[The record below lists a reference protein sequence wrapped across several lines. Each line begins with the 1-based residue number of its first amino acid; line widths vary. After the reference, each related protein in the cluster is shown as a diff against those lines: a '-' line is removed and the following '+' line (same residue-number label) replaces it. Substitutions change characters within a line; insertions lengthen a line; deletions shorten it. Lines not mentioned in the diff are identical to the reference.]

1 MTILNEGQIMG
12 ERDID
17 QLNEH
22 LHEIRIGIA
31 TIQANTAQ
39 MKERGDDHE
48 CRLRSLEQWQWKAI
62 GIATALSFIASLAV
76 AFFAK

>member
-1 MTILNEGQIMG
+1 MG
-12 ERDID
+12 ERDIVM
-17 QLNEH
+17 LNEH
-22 LHEIRIGIA
+22 LHEIKTGIA
-31 TIQANTAQ
+31 TIQANTAHMQ
-39 MKERGDDHE
+39 ELADDHE